1 MSDITAKA
9 DRPIV
14 KNALSSH
21 STAISLKEPAND
33 NIADKEIAEC
43 LEKHASKSG
52 SERSFRNEKKFWK
65 SLSPS
70 EFKSAQQL
78 YYGFQLLVSGIGYR
92 TQSFSGMPMKS
103 SENTGYQSDLIN
115 DFQVWVVLAR
125 GKNICIGA
133 FLDLL
138 VFGQSCREI
147 DRSYRRRKGF
157 AKENLVR
164 GLALYIESKKHYFR
178 E

>member
-1 MSDITAKA
+1 MSDITAEA
-9 DRPIV
+9 DKPVI
-14 KNALSSH
+14 KNALSTH
-21 STAISLKEPAND
+21 SAAFSLKRPAND
-33 NIADKEIAEC
+33 NLADKEIAEC
-43 LEKHASKSG
+43 LEKHASMSG
-52 SERSFRNEKKFWK
+52 SERYFRTEKKFWK

-92 TQSFSGMPMKS
+92 TQSFSGMPVTSM
-103 SENTGYQSDLIN
+103 ENTGHQSDIVS
-115 DFQVWVVLAR
+115 DFQVWIVHAR
-125 GKNICIGA
+125 GNGVCLGA

-157 AKENLVR
+157 AKDNLVK
-164 GLALYIESKKHYFR
+164 GLTLYLDLKKHYFR

>member
-1 MSDITAKA
+1 VCDITAEANK
-9 DRPIV
+9 PVI
-14 KNALSSH
+14 KNTLSSR
-21 STAISLKEPAND
+21 SATMPLKEPAND

-43 LEKHASKSG
+43 LERHAAISC
-52 SERSFRNEKKFWK
+52 SERHFRNEKKFWK
-65 SLSPS
+65 SLSPF

-92 TQSFSGMPMKS
+92 TQSFAGMPLKTIKDS
-103 SENTGYQSDLIN
+103 GYQSDLI
-115 DFQVWVVLAR
+115 DEFQIWVAHAKCK
-125 GKNICIGA
+125 GICISA

-147 DRSYRRRKGF
+147 DRRYRRRKGF
-157 AKENLVR
+157 AKDNLVR
-164 GLALYIESKKHYFR
+164 GLALHFESKKHYFR